1 MQELL
6 TSFQTM
12 AKANQDMVALVQ
24 AERATGNVPTTDPTT
39 TPTTRHTDN
48 PGAVA
53 IAGIKVPL
61 DMGTDAEERLINFT
75 EWREEIAD
83 KMTVAGIT
91 NDHSNQTTIALM
103 WGGRDIKTFA
113 VEKAGVLLQPTTTA
127 EADTWQEAL
136 TKIQTA
142 MEEQINEAFA
152 MFKFRQTSQD
162 QQSIDEWYKTL
173 KSAVKT
179 LRLGQ
184 CTCGLGYTE
193 ERAIRDVTLE
203 LTKDSKLRKDALSKD
218 LSLSD
223 LLKEGEANELAR
235 SRAATV
241 EQNKNIR
248 KTRMAEGEGEVFEEE
263 EEHRIAKTKKA
274 GRFSNRYEKERKKD
288 RPKCNRCTNPR
299 RPHSEDSCFFVDKTC
314 HVCKQ
319 VGHMGGS
326 KACKGKDG
334 IEINRVIVDIDLDKD
349 IRSVTLE
356 YDYYDPTNWADESQT
371 ESRWQKEVVVSKN
384 KKYIVK
390 VKIGEVET
398 EMFTDG
404 GSDASVVPA
413 SFYRRE
419 MGKLHRATETLRG
432 YGASQPLNVKAKF
445 YASITT
451 QKGATTKGWIFV
463 VEGEEDLQPLLG
475 DIEASELGFI
485 TFQPEGRAP
494 KPEELS
500 VKKISDHVNIGR
512 GHMPDSKDIP
522 EITDEE
528 REECWDV
535 VKDPK
540 YKSIFDGHIGTMK
553 NRKPITFQAK
563 EDVDILSQPYRPVP
577 PQLQAELSTHLS
589 NLRNN
594 GKIVDVDPNVEV
606 VDVCSNVVI
615 SRKPTGGLRMN
626 LDARPINKAMVSVIT
641 PHMNTPEDVRHKL
654 GRSTR
659 YSEFNMNHRYNQSTL
674 SEESSRKYGV
684 F

>member
-193 ERAIRDVTLE
+193 ERAIRDVMVE

-218 LSLSD
+218 LSL
-223 LLKEGEANELAR
+223 R
-235 SRAATV
+235 S
-241 EQNKNIR
+241 
-248 KTRMAEGEGEVFEEE
+248 
-263 EEHRIAKTKKA
+263 
-274 GRFSNRYEKERKKD
+274 
-288 RPKCNRCTNPR
+288 
-299 RPHSEDSCFFVDKTC
+299 
-314 HVCKQ
+314 
-319 VGHMGGS
+319 
-326 KACKGKDG
+326 
-334 IEINRVIVDIDLDKD
+334 
-349 IRSVTLE
+349 
-356 YDYYDPTNWADESQT
+356 
-371 ESRWQKEVVVSKN
+371 
-384 KKYIVK
+384 
-390 VKIGEVET
+390 
-398 EMFTDG
+398 
-404 GSDASVVPA
+404 
-413 SFYRRE
+413 
-419 MGKLHRATETLRG
+419 
-432 YGASQPLNVKAKF
+432 
-445 YASITT
+445 
-451 QKGATTKGWIFV
+451 
-463 VEGEEDLQPLLG
+463 
-475 DIEASELGFI
+475 
-485 TFQPEGRAP
+485 PEGR
-494 KPEELS
+494 
-500 VKKISDHVNIGR
+500 
-512 GHMPDSKDIP
+512 
-522 EITDEE
+522 
-528 REECWDV
+528 
-535 VKDPK
+535 
-540 YKSIFDGHIGTMK
+540 
-553 NRKPITFQAK
+553 
-563 EDVDILSQPYRPVP
+563 
-577 PQLQAELSTHLS
+577 
-589 NLRNN
+589 
-594 GKIVDVDPNVEV
+594 
-606 VDVCSNVVI
+606 
-615 SRKPTGGLRMN
+615 
-626 LDARPINKAMVSVIT
+626 
-641 PHMNTPEDVRHKL
+641 
-654 GRSTR
+654 
-659 YSEFNMNHRYNQSTL
+659 
-674 SEESSRKYGV
+674 
-684 F
+684 